1 MGVTSLL
8 LACRY
13 FNLTQPVRVA
23 TIGENKHEKYHQY
36 FNLTQPVRV
45 ATANLYKRSNKLSCI
60 LYSVCLFF
68 LTKQYGQILLTA
80 MESYPFFIIFGA
92 KRPAKLC
99 SLIIRTGSK
108 QKYRHLI
115 MRWRY
120 VDFECLFAFIFGM
133 YSVCLLCSRL
143 QVFFFQTP
151 SSK

>member
-8 LACRY
+8 LACR
-13 FNLTQPVRVA
+13 
-23 TIGENKHEKYHQY
+23 Y

-92 KRPAKLC
+92 KQSAKIC
-99 SLIIRTGSK
+99 SLIIRTCSK

-120 VDFECLFAFIFGM
+120 VDFEYLFAFIFGM
-133 YSVCLLCSRL
+133 YSVYLLCSKL
-143 QVFFFQTP
+143 QESPPQGLIISFFLGILYP
-151 SSK
+151 S

>member
-1 MGVTSLL
+1 MVDTGALVRGFQSNATRAGCNICCKVNILSHVN
-8 LACRY
+8 
-13 FNLTQPVRVA
+13 FNLTQPVW
-23 TIGENKHEKYHQY
+23 
-36 FNLTQPVRV
+36 V

-60 LYSVCLFF
+60 LYNVCLF

-120 VDFECLFAFIFGM
+120 VDFECLFAFIFWNNI
-133 YSVCLLCSRL
+133 SILTL
-143 QVFFFQTP
+143 QQKA
-151 SSK
+151 SNSKFRK

>member
-1 MGVTSLL
+1 VGVTSLL
-8 LACRY
+8 LACR
-13 FNLTQPVRVA
+13 
-23 TIGENKHEKYHQY
+23 Y

-80 MESYPFFIIFGA
+80 MKSYPFFIIFGA

-108 QKYRHLI
+108 QKYRHF
-115 MRWRY
+115 R
-120 VDFECLFAFIFGM
+120 DGGM
-133 YSVCLLCSRL
+133 SILNVCLLLFLECIQYAYFAANDKIIWFCRL
-143 QVFFFQTP
+143 FLIICRRYGII
-151 SSK
+151 